1 MAVIGFN
8 FTKILVE
15 RKTPLKGKVDISNNV
30 SVKNVE
36 YTDLLLGDSKQKA
49 LKFSFDFTSTYS
61 PSIGEIL
68 FNGELLY
75 MNQPD
80 KQDEIVKGWKKNKQ
94 VPKETMTEVLN
105 TILARCNVSALM
117 LSRDVNLPPPIPLPK
132 VEA

>member
-1 MAVIGFN
+1 
-8 FTKILVE
+8 
-15 RKTPLKGKVDISNNV
+15 
-30 SVKNVE
+30 
-36 YTDLLLGDSKQKA
+36 
-49 LKFSFDFTSTYS
+49 
-61 PSIGEIL
+61 
-68 FNGELLY
+68 